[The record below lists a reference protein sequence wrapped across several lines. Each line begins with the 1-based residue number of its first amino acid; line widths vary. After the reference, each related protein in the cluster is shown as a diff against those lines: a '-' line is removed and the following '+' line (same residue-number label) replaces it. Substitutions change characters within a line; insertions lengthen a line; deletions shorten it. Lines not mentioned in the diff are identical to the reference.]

1 MKVLGIDPGSIVTGY
16 GVVEKKGSGA
26 LVCVSAG
33 VISAGVKAHEAHEAH
48 ETEFSKRLLKIHEGI
63 NAVIK
68 EFAPDCVSVESL
80 FYYKNAR
87 SAALLGHARGVA
99 LLCAAHVGLPIYEYA
114 PRAVKLAVTGSG
126 GAEKGQVRAMVAA
139 ILKTK
144 ESWPLDASD
153 ALAAAICHIQRHRK
167 GMEHLLKPSS
177 KPRSWRDMHALAD
190 PRLKQSRT
198 GLKRG
203 KF

>member
-33 VISAGVKAHEAHEAH
+33 VISTGAK
-48 ETEFSKRLLKIHEGI
+48 TEFPERLLKIYEGI
-63 NAVIK
+63 SAVIK
-68 EFAPDCVSVESL
+68 EFAPDCVSIESL
-80 FYYKNAR
+80 FFYKNAR

-99 LLCAAHVGLPIYEYA
+99 MLCAAHEGLPIYEYA
-114 PRAVKLAVTGSG
+114 PRYIKLAVTGSG
-126 GAEKGQVRAMVAA
+126 GAEKGQVRAMVRS

-144 ESWPLDASD
+144 DTWPLDATD
-153 ALAAAICHIQRHRK
+153 ALAAAICHMHRRRP

-177 KPRSWRDMHALAD
+177 KPRSWRDMKL
-190 PRLKQSRT
+190 
-198 GLKRG
+198 
-203 KF
+203 